1 MGTKR
6 LNSLQDLIL
15 DSAGRLQ
22 LAVEVTVGPM
32 KRLVSQTDLILTDD
46 GKLIVS
52 IDPADLPQPEA
63 WDPTTATGYDATKT
77 QTFKNVNGTLTWVTD
92 VVTP

>member
-1 MGTKR
+1 M
-6 LNSLQDLIL
+6 L

-22 LAVEVTVGPM
+22 LSVEVSVGPM

-52 IDPADLPQPEA
+52 IDPSDLPPGPA
-63 WDPTTATGYDATKT
+63 WNPTTVAGYDATKT

-92 VVTP
+92 IVTP